1 MQKWT
6 FDKNAIRLGYRS
18 GLEAKAAEQL
28 ELQGVEFE
36 YEHKDKRISYEKPT
50 TQHKYSPDLTFP
62 NSPVIIEL
70 KGQFKSEDRK
80 KHLLIKKQHPKLDIR
95 FVFSNMNGKIGKKS
109 NTTYAMWA
117 ERNGFKYAHK
127 TIPQA
132 WIEEI
137 KKGK

>member
-1 MQKWT
+1 MKWT

-28 ELQGVEFE
+28 ELAGISYE

-50 TQHKYSPDLTFP
+50 TQHKYSPDFTF
-62 NSPVIIEL
+62 NKSQIIIET

-109 NTTYAMWA
+109 STTYAMWA